1 MKAVWLEE
9 FGGPEALVAGDAPD
23 PVPGPGQA
31 LIEVSFANITFVETM
46 FRASGFGPFETE
58 LPMIP
63 GNGVGGV
70 VASVGAEVDERLI
83 GKRVVAGTGGSG
95 GYAER
100 AAVDAGAIL
109 EVPEGL
115 ELDDAVALL
124 ADGRTAMML
133 VRKVGLREGESV
145 LVEAAVG
152 GVGTLL
158 VQLARAAGARVVATA
173 GGVCK
178 VEVARG
184 AGVEIAVD
192 YRESGWAEQVREA
205 VGSVDVVFDG
215 VGGDI
220 GESAFGLL
228 DRGGRMVRFGMASG
242 EWARISEEAV
252 AGRGVELIGLS
263 QLAPEETRALT
274 EDALAEAAAD
284 RLRPVIGQRYPLVRA
299 SDAHAAI
306 ESRATV
312 GKTLLVT

>member
-9 FGGPEALVAGDAPD
+9 FGGPGVLVAADAPD

-70 VASVGAEVDERLI
+70 VASVGVEADDRLI
-83 GKRVVAGTGGSG
+83 GKRVVASTGGSG

-100 AAVDAGAIL
+100 ATVDAEWL
-109 EVPEGL
+109 VEVPEGL
-115 ELDDAVALL
+115 ELEDAVALL

-133 VRKVGLREGESV
+133 VRKAGLHEGEQV
-145 LVEAAVG
+145 LVEAAAG

-158 VQLARAAGARVVATA
+158 VQLARAAGARVVAAA
-173 GGVCK
+173 GGACK

-184 AGVEIAVD
+184 IGVEVAVD
-192 YRESGWAEQVREA
+192 YRESGWAERVRESVGA
-205 VGSVDVVFDG
+205 VSVVFDG
-215 VGGDI
+215 VGGDV

-242 EWARISEEAV
+242 EWATISDVA
-252 AGRGVELIGLS
+252 AGRGVELISLS
-263 QLAPEETRALT
+263 RLAPGETRAFT
-274 EDALAEAAAD
+274 GDALAEAAAG
-284 RLRPVIGQRYPLVRA
+284 RLRPVIGQRFPLDRA
-299 SDAHAAI
+299 ADAHAAI

>member
-9 FGGPEALVAGDAPD
+9 FGGPEVLVAADAPD

-70 VASVGAEVDERLI
+70 VASVGLEPDDQLI
-83 GKRVVAGTGGSG
+83 GKRVVASTGGSG

-100 AAVDAGAIL
+100 ATVDAGGL
-109 EVPEGL
+109 VEVPEGL
-115 ELDDAVALL
+115 ELEDAVALL
-124 ADGRTAMML
+124 AVGRTAMML
-133 VRKVGLREGESV
+133 VRKAGLHEGEQV
-145 LVEAAVG
+145 LVEAAAG

-158 VQLARAAGARVVATA
+158 VQLARAAGARVVAA
-173 GGVCK
+173 ACGACK

-184 AGVEIAVD
+184 IGVEVAVD
-192 YRESGWAEQVREA
+192 YRESGWAERVRESVGA
-205 VGSVDVVFDG
+205 VSVVFDG
-215 VGGDI
+215 VGGDV

-242 EWARISEEAV
+242 EWATISDEA
-252 AGRGVELIGLS
+252 AGRGVELISLS
-263 QLAPEETRALT
+263 RLAPGETRAFT
-274 EDALAEAAAD
+274 GDALAEAAAG
-284 RLRPVIGQRYPLVRA
+284 RLRPVIGQRFPLDRA
-299 SDAHAAI
+299 ADAHAAI